1 MNCINKPIGYE
12 TWSNVREEDE
22 PHKNAAFK
30 VLITRVV
37 FLVYVRVGGWQLELT
52 DCYCM

>member
-1 MNCINKPIGYE
+1 MN
-12 TWSNVREEDE
+12 TREEDE

-37 FLVYVRVGGWQLELT
+37 FLVYVRVGGRQLELT